1 MRRRDGQRRRRARE
15 ETVKGLPDQVARNVV
30 PNLRSLAPRNK
41 VSKFQCPTIKECR
54 RRKFLTSENFV
65 YFFVREL
72 DRTA

>member
-1 MRRRDGQRRRRARE
+1 MRRTTPPSRE
-15 ETVKGLPDQVARNVV
+15 GGETVKGLPDQVARNVV
-30 PNLRSLAPRNK
+30 SNLRSLAPRNK

-65 YFFVREL
+65 YFFFVPEL